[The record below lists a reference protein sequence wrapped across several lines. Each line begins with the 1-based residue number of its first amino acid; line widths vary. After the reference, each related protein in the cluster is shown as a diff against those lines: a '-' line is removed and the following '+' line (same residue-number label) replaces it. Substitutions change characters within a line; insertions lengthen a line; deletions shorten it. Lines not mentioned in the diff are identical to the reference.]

1 MDPMDEFT
9 PFETH
14 LDAKQQQQQLSPHSP
29 VKKQQEVSP
38 VDDLFSTPPDSRQV
52 GNDSLIG
59 DDVSEVSISKK
70 LLPDDGPINFS
81 LDDFLA
87 PEAPAKPPAAPREE
101 PEKIRKWR
109 EEMKK
114 YLEEKDAQEEI
125 KKQELRE
132 NAQRE
137 LAEWYARYNES
148 VAKRRAANRSGA
160 LADWSAGRVE
170 VADRTAPDWENIA
183 RLCDFNNAKASRN
196 AKDTS
201 RIRSIVL
208 QLKQNPPSGSRSVPS
223 PAISN

>member
-1 MDPMDEFT
+1 MDEFA

-14 LDAKQQQQQLSPHSP
+14 LDAKQQQSPQSP
-29 VKKQQEVSP
+29 VKKQQEANS

-52 GNDSLIG
+52 GNESLTG
-59 DDVSEVSISKK
+59 DDVSEVSIPKTTF
-70 LLPDDGPINFS
+70 PDDVPINFS

-87 PEAPAKPPAAPREE
+87 PESPSKPPAAPREE

-109 EEMKK
+109 EDMKK

-148 VAKRRAANRSGA
+148 VAKRRAANRTGA
-160 LADWSAGRVE
+160 LTDWSAGRVE
-170 VADRTAPDWENIA
+170 VADRTAPDWEDIA

-201 RIRSIVL
+201 RMRSILL
-208 QLKQNPPSGSRSVPS
+208 QLKQNPLSGTRSVPS

>member
-1 MDPMDEFT
+1 MDPMDDFT

-14 LDAKQQQQQLSPHSP
+14 LDAKQQQSPQSP
-29 VKKQQEVSP
+29 VKQQEASP
-38 VDDLFSTPPDSRQV
+38 VDDVFSTPPDSRQTA
-52 GNDSLIG
+52 NDSLIG
-59 DDVSEVSISKK
+59 DDLNLSEMSIPKK
-70 LLPDDGPINFS
+70 PFPDDVPISFS
-81 LDDFLA
+81 LDDVFG
-87 PEAPAKPPAAPREE
+87 PEVPSKPPAVAREE

-109 EEMKK
+109 EDMKK

-148 VAKRRAANRSGA
+148 VAKRRTANRTAA
-160 LADWSAGRVE
+160 LTDWSAGRVE

-183 RLCDFNNAKASRN
+183 RLCDFNNTKASRN

-208 QLKQNPPSGSRSVPS
+208 QLKQSPPSGTRSVAS